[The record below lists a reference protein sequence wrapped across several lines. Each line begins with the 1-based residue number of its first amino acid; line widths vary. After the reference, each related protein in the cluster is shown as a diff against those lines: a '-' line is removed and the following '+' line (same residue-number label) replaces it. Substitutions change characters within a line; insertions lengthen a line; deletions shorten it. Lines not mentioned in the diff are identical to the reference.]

1 MKLIISGNVEINKY
15 YAQTLCM
22 IFFPGAKFSETEEI
36 TDKTPIVTL
45 TAEQIDIDGER
56 YIRARAEMRIGAQAE
71 VGEDLAPAV
80 HERFTLERVIKI
92 AVGVAVFS
100 AGRAFFG
107 NTPPWGILT
116 GVRPSK
122 MATELIAGGL
132 SYTQVKRTLKNEYF
146 VNPKK
151 AALAADVAANEDR
164 LLQRFPDPRK
174 TCSLYISIPF
184 CPTRCAY
191 CSFVSY
197 STPRLLSLIPEYVV
211 RLCSDIKRM
220 AKTIRD
226 CGYTLATIYIG
237 GGTPTTLDERQ
248 LDTLLS
254 TVCECFDVP
263 SLAEFTLEAGRPD
276 TVTAGKLSCAKEHG
290 VTRISINPQTL
301 EDDILVSI
309 GRRHT
314 AEDFFKAFEIARAS
328 GIKTINTDIIAGLPG
343 DRFSTFSRTVDR
355 IIALE
360 PENITFHTFC
370 VKKSADILR
379 EGTEIYNR
387 GEAAYADTGKC
398 VDYAQLRA
406 KNAGYIPYYM
416 YRQKNTVGN
425 FENVGFAKPG
435 HEGLYNIFIME
446 EVHSIFAC
454 GAGAV
459 TKMLSPVPK
468 IAANGQP
475 ERMKRIFMPKYPY
488 EYLAMDDEKID
499 EFFGAI
505 GDYCVDDEQ

>member
-1 MKLIISGNVEINKY
+1 MKLIINGNVEINKY

-36 TDKTPIVTL
+36 TDTTPVVTL
-45 TAEQIDIDGER
+45 VAERLEIDGEQ
-56 YIRARAEMRIGAQAE
+56 YIRARAEMRIGTQAE
-71 VGEDLAPAV
+71 VGEDLAPAI
-80 HERFTLERVIKI
+80 HERFKLERIIKV

-122 MATELIAGGL
+122 MATELIADGL
-132 SYTQVKRTLKNEYF
+132 SYTQVRRALKNEYF

-151 AALAADVAANEDR
+151 ASLAADVAFNEAR
-164 LLQRFPDPRK
+164 LLRGFQSAPK

-197 STPRLLSLIPEYVV
+197 STPRLLSLIPEYLI
-211 RLCSDIKRM
+211 RLCSDIRRM
-220 AKTIRD
+220 AQTIKQA
-226 CGYTLATIYIG
+226 GYTVATIYIG
-237 GGTPTTLDERQ
+237 GGTPTTLDEKQ
-248 LDTLLS
+248 LDILLS
-254 TVCECFDVP
+254 TINECFDVP

-276 TVTAGKLSCAKEHG
+276 TVTPEKLSAAKNHG
-290 VTRISINPQTL
+290 VSRVSINPQTL
-301 EDDILVSI
+301 EDDILESI

-314 AEDFFKAFEIARAS
+314 ARDFYTAYDIARSS
-328 GIKTINTDIIAGLPG
+328 GIKTINTDVIAGLPG
-343 DRFSTFSRTVDR
+343 DRFSTFSRTVDS
-355 IIALE
+355 IISLD

-398 VDYAQLRA
+398 VDYSQLRA

-425 FENVGFAKPG
+425 YENVGFSKPG

-446 EVHSIFAC
+446 EIHTIFAC

-459 TKMLSPVPK
+459 TKMLSPRQKPDDG
-468 IAANGQP
+468 AP
-475 ERMKRIFMPKYPY
+475 EERMKRMFMPKYPY
-488 EYLAMDDEKID
+488 EYLAMDDAKID
-499 EFFGAI
+499 EFFGGIA
-505 GDYCVDDEQ
+505 DYCRS